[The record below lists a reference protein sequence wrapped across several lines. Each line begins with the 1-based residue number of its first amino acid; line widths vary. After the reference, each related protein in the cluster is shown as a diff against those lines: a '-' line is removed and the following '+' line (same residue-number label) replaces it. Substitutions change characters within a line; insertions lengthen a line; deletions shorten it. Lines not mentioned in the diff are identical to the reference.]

1 MFQMKKIQIVDRAKA
16 IIRETY
22 RELNELAKQIEEEQ
36 EADDNMMEKIN
47 QIAEDVTKM
56 RTGLIG

>member
-1 MFQMKKIQIVDRAKA
+1 MKKIQIVDRAKA